1 MNKGV
6 AMKLS
11 DGEKLIL
18 IMLSEIYEHLQIKS
32 AIDPTFVQDA
42 IHTGNIWGLDWEYI
56 GIFHGTDHD
65 DPPALHE
72 TVEIMGMWDNIEFA
86 YEQLSDG
93 DKERVKKEAEPFGEH
108 ARFRGFD
115 GNNETEHLSIARF
128 LIDKLD
134 RFSRFKGRSLNSHA
148 PSLDTYN
155 RMLSAYKEVVRS
167 DPMPPLSASQ
177 LIQILNEQVHPSNR

>member
-1 MNKGV
+1 
-6 AMKLS
+6 MKLS

-32 AIDPTFVQDA
+32 DIDPAFVQDA
-42 IHTGNIWGLDWEYI
+42 IHTDNIWGLDWEHT
-56 GIFHGTDHD
+56 GIFHSTDHD

-72 TVEIMGMWDNIEFA
+72 TGEIMGMCDNMEYA
-86 YEQLSDG
+86 YEQLSDD

-108 ARFRGFD
+108 VTFRGFD
-115 GNNETEHLSIARF
+115 GNNETKHLSIARF

-134 RFSRFKGRSLNSHA
+134 QFQRFKGRDLNSHA

-155 RMLSAYKEVVRS
+155 RMLPAYNEAIQS
-167 DPMPPLSASQ
+167 DTMPPLSASQ
-177 LIQILNEQVHPSNR
+177 LISILKEQIHPSNR